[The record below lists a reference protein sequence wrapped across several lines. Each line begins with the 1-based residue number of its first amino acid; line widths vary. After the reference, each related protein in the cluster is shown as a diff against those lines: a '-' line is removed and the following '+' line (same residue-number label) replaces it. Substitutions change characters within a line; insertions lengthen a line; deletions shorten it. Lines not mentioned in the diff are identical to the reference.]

1 MAGFKWN
8 ETYSVRVQQCDDQHK
23 KLFEIINQLGDAMRV
38 GKGHEVISKIVSQLI
53 NYTRTHF
60 LQEEALMEKAQYPD
74 LPAHQQL
81 HRKLV
86 ADVEKFQRELDEGVR
101 PNTVAVLAF
110 LKEWLTQHIQKV
122 DKAYSQHLNSRGIA

>member
-1 MAGFKWN
+1 
-8 ETYSVRVQQCDDQHK
+8 
-23 KLFEIINQLGDAMRV
+23 MRV
-38 GKGHEVISKIVSQLI
+38 GEGSIVISQIVRQLI
-53 NYTRTHF
+53 TYTRTHF

-74 LPAHQQL
+74 LPAHRQL

-86 ADVEKFQRELDEGVR
+86 ADVEKFQCELDEGVR
-101 PNTVAVLAF
+101 PNTVAVFDF